1 MPENLTPGL
10 VVAGLSQLLLLL
22 VGLFLLWRLVL
33 SPAGRAAPQRLQPWA
48 ISWFDFGLLSLAVLL
63 GSLACQV
70 LLGALVS
77 PLSRDL
83 EADFRLVLHG
93 ALFQGGLLVGV
104 CIGVFAL
111 RHKVHAIEGP
121 ASVPGR
127 PNPLLGGA
135 ATLVTALPVLLAL
148 NLLWTWLLERF
159 GFPLDQQELVELFR
173 RADSP
178 ALVGVVVFMAV
189 LVAPVVEELIF
200 RAGIFRFLRTRI
212 PRPVALGL
220 QAVVFA
226 LLHGNFAAF
235 APLVVL
241 GITFALAYERSGR
254 ILVPII
260 AHGLFNLNTIL
271 LLLAGVTV

>member
-10 VVAGLSQLLLLL
+10 VVAGISQLLLLL

-121 ASVPGR
+121 DSVPGR

-241 GITFALAYERSGR
+241 GIAFALAYERSGR